1 MYVESDNTEFHET
14 KYGTVPPCI
23 FILIAPSEYRLQLT
37 SCILDIANKESGS
50 WIVKIVSLVHE

>member
-14 KYGTVPPCI
+14 KYTVPPCI

-37 SCILDIANKESGS
+37 SCILDIEIRN
-50 WIVKIVSLVHE
+50 LVLEL

>member
-14 KYGTVPPCI
+14 KYGMTVPPCI

-50 WIVKIVSLVHE
+50 